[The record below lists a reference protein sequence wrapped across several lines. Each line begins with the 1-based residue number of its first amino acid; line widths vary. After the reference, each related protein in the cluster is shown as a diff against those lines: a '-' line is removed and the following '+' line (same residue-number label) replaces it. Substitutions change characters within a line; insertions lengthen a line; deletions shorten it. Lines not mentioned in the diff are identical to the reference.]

1 MISSVSFDNLLWFI
15 GIVEDNVDPTNEGRV
30 RVRCFG
36 IHPPADSNEV
46 EKQDLPWAVPINGSY
61 GASSQIP
68 KISDWV
74 FGFFI
79 DGRDAQHPM
88 LLGMIPGQNMQLFAG
103 SGSSDPY
110 TAPSAEAAEE
120 YGKPTLHPAQ
130 GGEDIETTQLVVQ
143 NSSGG
148 DGPGVPIGSEPQKNV
163 VWKSRYGDSYMQIDG
178 GDNNEFMLLS
188 HESGSHILI
197 DSNGNI
203 KIKSFSDMFMS
214 SEGTSYDKSSG
225 SRSVEIEGEYKIK
238 SRNATIE
245 VSGDLNHI
253 VKGNYNLN
261 VGGKIGITSGHGFE
275 VASQR
280 VAIEA
285 VSEHINLK
293 AAEKIKTDS
302 GGITSFKSTGDMF
315 ITSDGLLSQFSTG
328 NMFLNTEAEMHKNSG
343 SRMYN
348 SAGGNLYLTSGG
360 IIAGDADEIHW
371 NSGLSTSATAG
382 EATTQEVVSPKLEKP
397 VSQDLDTGTNE
408 NNLGDVG
415 GMASTAGGGAGDIDD
430 VEG

>member
-1 MISSVSFDNLLWFI
+1 MNSANGFNNLLWFI
-15 GIVEDNVDPTNEGRV
+15 GIVEDNADPTNEGRV
-30 RVRCFG
+30 SVRCFG
-36 IHPPADSNEV
+36 IHPPADSDEV
-46 EKQDLPWAVPINGSY
+46 QKKDLPWAVPINGSY

-88 LLGMIPGQNMQLFAG
+88 LLGMIPGQNMQLFGG

-110 TAPSAEAAEE
+110 TAPSKEAAEE

-130 GGEDIETTQLVVQ
+130 GGEDLETTQLMVQ
-143 NSSGG
+143 NAIGG
-148 DGPGVPIGSEPQKNV
+148 DGPGVPSGSSPQKNV

-178 GDNNEFMLLS
+178 GDNAEFMLLS

-197 DSNGNI
+197 DQLGNI

-214 SEGTSYDKSSG
+214 SEGTSYDKSNG

-238 SRNATIE
+238 SKNATIE
-245 VSGDLNHI
+245 VSGDLNHM

-261 VGGKIGITSGHGFE
+261 VGGKIGIVAGHGFE
-275 VASQR
+275 VAAQR

-293 AAEKIKTDS
+293 SAEKFKVQAGGVSSIKS
-302 GGITSFKSTGDMF
+302 GGEMF
-315 ITSDGLLSQFSTG
+315 ITAGGTIDVSGAGVVSMSSSGGALNLTASADVAVDGANIHL
-328 NMFLNTEAEMHKNSG
+328 NSG
-343 SRMYN
+343 N
-348 SAGGNLYLTSGG
+348 S
-360 IIAGDADEIHW
+360 
-371 NSGLSTSATAG
+371 SA
-382 EATTQEVVSPKLEKP
+382 ATPSSQDVVSP
-397 VSQDLDTGTNE
+397 QLDEPIEQELSSGTNE
-408 NNLGDVG
+408 SNLGGIG
-415 GMASTAGGGAGDIDD
+415 GIASTAGGGAGDIDD
-430 VEG
+430 NDEANTTKTTQTTILRSTL